1 MPVKDIELKIKIMKD
16 LLDRY
21 QQIEGNSPFLLLHI
35 EELEAMLKE
44 LL

>member
-1 MPVKDIELKIKIMKD
+1 MPIKDVDLKIKIMKE

-21 QQIEGNSPFLLLHI
+21 QQAESDSPFLLLHI
-35 EELEAMLKE
+35 QELEAMLKE